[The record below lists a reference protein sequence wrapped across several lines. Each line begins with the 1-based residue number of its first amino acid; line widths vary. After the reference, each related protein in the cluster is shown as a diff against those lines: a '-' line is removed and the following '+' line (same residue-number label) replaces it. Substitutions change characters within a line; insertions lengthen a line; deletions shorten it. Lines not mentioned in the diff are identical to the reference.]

1 MKQILLT
8 KTEILKLQ
16 EILNPFINR
25 TRLGKIRAYNNFKD
39 NEKATHAFLEI
50 INISVCPYCNIN
62 YIYTTE
68 CNKKGIVKYIGRPDF
83 DHFVPKSKKSTLAMS
98 CTNLVPSCQIC
109 NEKIKR
115 NKPFS
120 RKTHLH
126 PYFDDFDSIKYFD
139 LNLLQSNYS
148 NKENFEIIFQTRK
161 NVNQNDAN
169 RADENIK
176 DLLLLERYK
185 YHKEEIVFLFKR
197 ISRYSNIKKLSS
209 IHSLVNGTS
218 YMIKDCFPERFCEI
232 NETSL
237 GKLKK
242 DILEKYVK

>member
-1 MKQILLT
+1 MKQIQISKDEIKQL
-8 KTEILKLQ
+8 KEILT
-16 EILNPFINR
+16 PFVKR
-25 TRLGKIRAYNNFKD
+25 TLLGKIRAYNNFKD
-39 NEKATHAFLEI
+39 NEKATHAFLEV

-62 YIYTTE
+62 YVYTTE
-68 CNKKGIVKYIGRPDF
+68 CNKNGIVKYIGRPDF
-83 DHFVPKSKKSTLAMS
+83 DHFVPKSIKSSLAMS

-139 LNLLQSNYS
+139 IDLLHSDYS
-148 NKENFEIIFQTRK
+148 NKENFNIIFQTRK
-161 NVNQNDAN
+161 RVNQNDVI
-169 RADENIK
+169 RADRNIK
-176 DLLLLERYK
+176 DLLLLERYQ
-185 YHKEEIVFLFKR
+185 YHKEEVVFLFKR
-197 ISRYSNIKKLSS
+197 ISRYSNKKKLTS

-218 YMIKDCFPERFCEI
+218 YMVKDCFPERYCEI

-237 GKLKK
+237 GKLRR
-242 DILEKYVK
+242 DILEKYVR